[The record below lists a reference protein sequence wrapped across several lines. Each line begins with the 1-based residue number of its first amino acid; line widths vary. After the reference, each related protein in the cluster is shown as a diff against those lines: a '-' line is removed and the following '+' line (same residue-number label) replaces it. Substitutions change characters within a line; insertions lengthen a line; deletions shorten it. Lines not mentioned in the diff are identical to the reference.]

1 MTGAVLDHLAVAAA
15 DLAAGVAHVEAA
27 LGVPTVPGG
36 QHAAMGTHNRLL
48 SLGLDTYLEAI
59 AIDPAAQPPGRTR
72 WFDLDNFEGGPRL
85 SNWVLRCEN
94 LNAALALSP
103 PGTGV
108 PMALARGD
116 LRWSM
121 AVPEDGRLPFDG
133 VFPALIEWEGAAHP
147 APRLPDTGLRL
158 RRLILRHPQPE
169 ALQAALAR
177 LTDDPRIA
185 VEPGAPGL
193 AAEIDTPAGP
203 RLLA

>member
-15 DLAAGVAHVEAA
+15 DLASGAAHVEAA
-27 LGVPTVPGG
+27 LGTPTVPGG

-48 SLGLDTYLEAI
+48 SLGPDTYLEAI
-59 AIDPAAQPPGRTR
+59 AIDPAAQPPGRPR

-94 LNAALALSP
+94 LNAALSLSP
-103 PGTGV
+103 PGSGV

-116 LRWSM
+116 LRWRM

-147 APRLPDTGLRL
+147 APRLPDAGLRL
-158 RRLILRHPQPE
+158 RRLILRHPLPD
-169 ALQAALAR
+169 ALQAALAQ
-177 LTDDPRIA
+177 LTSDPRIA

-193 AAEIDTPAGP
+193 TAEIDTPAGP